1 MSTLKSLPEEK
12 VHLQK
17 NEEQLLSVLFANCNR
32 ILHDENYHGDK
43 SITFRD
49 LHTNESY
56 RLEARELSLRHL
68 EEIVKNTIK
77 VEENGDYLMAYLRL
91 LYPDKQFTFSLYG
104 DNAKHIVCELQAELL
119 GTCVVGVAKPNGGAV
134 YLLARQLPL
143 GFEEALINRD
153 MDFYGSRKSY
163 RDYAGYILEVLCSK
177 KNLAPTAETA
187 ATTDYEEVHRPTKEE
202 LFNARTKPVVT
213 NVKKIREKFLLAT
226 DSEREVPVF
235 HRKPADVIDIS
246 KIERD
251 VRENICLFYWPAQ
264 QFFDCHPL
272 DLTLEELIAIYQHDI
287 FIAYNEQ
294 SFYKYETVIRIA
306 HGMKP

>member
-12 VHLQK
+12 AHLQK
-17 NEEQLLSVLFANCNR
+17 KEEQLLSVIFAKSNR
-32 ILHDENYHGDK
+32 ILHDENYYGDK
-43 SITFRD
+43 IITVRD
-49 LHTNESY
+49 LHTNKCY

-104 DNAKHIVCELQAELL
+104 DNPPRIINEYRAERL
-119 GTCVVGVAKPNGGAV
+119 GTCIVGIAEPDGKVN

-163 RDYAGYILEVLCSK
+163 MDYARYILEVLCSE

-187 ATTDYEEVHRPTKEE
+187 ATTDYEEVYRPTKEE
-202 LFNARTKPVVT
+202 IFNARIQPEVT
-213 NVKKIREKFLLAT
+213 NVKKIRENFLLAT

-246 KIERD
+246 KIKRD
-251 VRENICLFYWPAQ
+251 VCENVCLFYWR
-264 QFFDCHPL
+264 HS
-272 DLTLEELIAIYQHDI
+272 
-287 FIAYNEQ
+287 
-294 SFYKYETVIRIA
+294 SFSTVILSI
-306 HGMKP
+306 